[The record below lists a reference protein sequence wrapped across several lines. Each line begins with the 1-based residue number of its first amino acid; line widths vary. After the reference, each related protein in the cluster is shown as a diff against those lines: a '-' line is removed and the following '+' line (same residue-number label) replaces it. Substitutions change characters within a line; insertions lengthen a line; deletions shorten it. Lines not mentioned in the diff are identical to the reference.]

1 MKNEINSEYYS
12 ILSNLK
18 NINKNSIIL
27 DIGANIGNVTDF
39 LYTKFEPNI
48 YSYEPNISCYNFMKK
63 RFEGINKIRIFNF
76 AVSDFDGKSHLY
88 FHVNAKGIND
98 TRYIEG
104 ATLRPQKDNIDRK
117 KKLEIECIDIKKII
131 KKFDKID
138 LIKIDI
144 EGSEYTIMPEIIKN
158 RDKITRVICETH
170 GNPNGKKIF
179 NKEKT
184 KKFIKNEVFKK
195 EYLQLITKLKK
206 MNLYGSWFL
215 EWY

>member
-170 GNPNGKKIF
+170 GNPNGKKF
-179 NKEKT
+179 FT
-184 KKFIKNEVFKK
+184 KKRPKIYKK
-195 EYLQLITKLKK
+195 
-206 MNLYGSWFL
+206 
-215 EWY
+215 

>member
-1 MKNEINSEYYS
+1 
-12 ILSNLK
+12 
-18 NINKNSIIL
+18 
-27 DIGANIGNVTDF
+27 
-39 LYTKFEPNI
+39 
-48 YSYEPNISCYNFMKK
+48 MKK

-104 ATLRPQKDNIDRK
+104 ATLRPQKDNTIE
-117 KKLEIECIDIKKII
+117 KKLEIECIDIENN

-158 RDKITRVICETH
+158 RDKIT
-170 GNPNGKKIF
+170 K
-179 NKEKT
+179 
-184 KKFIKNEVFKK
+184 
-195 EYLQLITKLKK
+195 
-206 MNLYGSWFL
+206 
-215 EWY
+215 